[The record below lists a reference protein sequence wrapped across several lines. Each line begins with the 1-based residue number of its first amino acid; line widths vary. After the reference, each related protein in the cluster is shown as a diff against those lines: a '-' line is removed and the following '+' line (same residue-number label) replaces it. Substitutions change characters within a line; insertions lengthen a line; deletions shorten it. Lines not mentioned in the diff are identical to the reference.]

1 MTLTE
6 NNPSFDPQRAQV
18 FAQDGL
24 LAKAVDGY
32 APRQVQQRMAQQVLA
47 AMRRQETLVVE
58 AGTGTGKTFA
68 YLAPALLFGGKV
80 MLSTASRNLQDQLFA
95 KDLPRVREALAV
107 PVTAALLKGRANYV
121 CHFHL
126 ERTAQDG
133 RLSSKEEVGQL
144 AVVKSFAMESATG
157 DKSELADVPEDSGI
171 WPKVTSTAENCL
183 STECPHFSKCFVM
196 KARKAALDA
205 DIVVVN
211 HHLFFADAALR
222 EDGVAE
228 LLPAFN
234 TLIFDEAHQ
243 LPDIATNFFG
253 AQTST
258 RQWLEL
264 ARDSVAILLASA
276 RDAVEPRE
284 AAQTLE
290 TAVREARLAR
300 PELNARL
307 PYQEAMREPR
317 LAAALQAVRDKLQAL
332 AKALEPHRER
342 DVLISQLFT
351 RALAQEQTLGA
362 WCEASDEEA
371 VRWIEL
377 SPTAMQLVSA
387 PLSVANKLRELRG
400 KLSAA
405 WIMTSATLA
414 VRGDFA
420 LFSES
425 MGLEG
430 VETLALDSPFDY
442 PQQGLLYVPQGLP
455 DANAIEFTP
464 ALVERVAPLIAA
476 LGGKTFI
483 LCTSLRAVDRAAKA
497 LRTLQEKD
505 EALAPLKVLVQG
517 EGSRTALLE
526 QFRQDIG
533 AVLIG
538 SASFWEGVDVRGQ
551 ALSMVVIDKLP
562 FAPPDDPLFSARLEA
577 VRKAGGNPFFDV
589 QLPEAVITLKQG
601 VGRLIRDDKDRGL
614 LVIGDAR
621 LVDKPYGKQ
630 IWRSLPPF
638 ARTRELQ
645 EAVEFARGLVGV
657 EKAVSEQV

>member
-1 MTLTE
+1 LTLTDL
-6 NNPSFDPQRAQV
+6 SALSDPQLEQV
-18 FAQDGL
+18 FATGGL
-24 LAKAVDGY
+24 LAAKVEGY
-32 APRQVQQRMAQQVLA
+32 TPRPVQMQMALSVLA
-47 AMRRQETLVVE
+47 TIRRQSTLIVE

-80 MLSTASRNLQDQLFA
+80 MLSTASRNLQDQLFNR
-95 KDLPRVREALAV
+95 DLPRVREALAV
-107 PVTAALLKGRANYV
+107 PVTTALLKGRANYV

-133 RLSSKEEVGQL
+133 RLANQEEVRQL
-144 AVVKSFAMESATG
+144 AQVKRFAQQSATG
-157 DKSELADVPEDSGI
+157 DKAELADVPEESGI
-171 WPKVTSTAENCL
+171 WAKVTSTADNCL
-183 STECPHFSKCFVM
+183 SAECPHFSQCFVM

-205 DIVVVN
+205 DVVVIN

-243 LPDIATNFFG
+243 LPNIATNFFG
-253 AQTST
+253 TQTST

-264 ARDSVAILLASA
+264 ARDAVAILLSTA
-276 RDAVEPRE
+276 RDAVQPRE
-284 AAQTLE
+284 AAQALE
-290 TAVREARLAR
+290 LAVRDARIARSELNGRLAF
-300 PELNARL
+300 E
-307 PYQEAMREPR
+307 EAMREPR
-317 LAAALQAVRDKLQAL
+317 LPHALQAVREKLEAL

-351 RALAQEQTLGA
+351 RALAQEQTLAA
-362 WCEASDEEA
+362 WCEARDEE
-371 VRWIEL
+371 VIRWVEL
-377 SPTAMQLVSA
+377 SPTAMQFMSA
-387 PLSVANKLRELRG
+387 PLSVADKLRALRE
-400 KLSAA
+400 KLNAA

-414 VRGDFA
+414 VRGAFD
-420 LFSES
+420 LFEHS

-430 VETLALDSPFDY
+430 AQTLALDSPFDY
-442 PQQGLLYVPQGLP
+442 QTQGLLYVPQGLP
-455 DANAIEFTP
+455 EANAAEFTP
-464 ALVERVAPLIAA
+464 ALVTHVVPLVTA
-476 LGGKTFI
+476 LQGRTFI
-483 LCTSLRAVDRAAKA
+483 LCTSLRAVDRAAKT
-497 LRTLQEKD
+497 LRTLAGQD
-505 EALAPLKVLVQG
+505 PALAALKLLVQG

-526 QFRQDIG
+526 QFRQDQG

-538 SASFWEGVDVRGQ
+538 SASFWEGVDVRGK

-562 FAPPDDPLFSARLEA
+562 FAPPDDPLFAARLEA

-601 VGRLIRDDKDRGL
+601 VGRLIRDAHDRGL

-638 ARTRELQ
+638 ARTRALD
-645 EAVEFARGLVGV
+645 EAITFAKQLI
-657 EKAVSEQV
+657 